1 MNVLLANVGLVNLV
15 AASAVL
21 IAGLVIYFFSMP
33 KAFAGYAYMKRAFE
47 YWLLQWSAIVL
58 LYIIY
63 WIWSGGSRI
72 WVLAGADLQSV
83 FAFGFAFVM
92 IAGGDYRRQRTIPS
106 LVILFVI
113 LALWNLGFAG
123 SALHSPPLSMLRRLW
138 VFPSEVASATSLIL
152 IAFVFLRRYG
162 YRTAGLTIVIAAY
175 LLLQRPAYAGL
186 FVKPPENRDW
196 LLLLAFG
203 KLLYGCV
210 MYATFFLDAREHGPI
225 ALPTF
230 GLQNEQM
237 QKLARGAIAV
247 VCGTIIHMAAFYAA
261 VALQPFVTR

>member
-1 MNVLLANVGLVNLV
+1 M
-15 AASAVL
+15 
-21 IAGLVIYFFSMP
+21 
-33 KAFAGYAYMKRAFE
+33 E
-47 YWLLQWSAIVL
+47 
-58 LYIIY
+58 
-63 WIWSGGSRI
+63 SR
-72 WVLAGADLQSV
+72 
-83 FAFGFAFVM
+83 FRRFG
-92 IAGGDYRRQRTIPS
+92 PS
-106 LVILFVI
+106 LAAPFHAAP
-113 LALWNLGFAG
+113 ALG
-123 SALHSPPLSMLRRLW
+123 LSVRGRIG
-138 VFPSEVASATSLIL
+138 TSLIL

-261 VALQPFVTR
+261 VALQPFITR